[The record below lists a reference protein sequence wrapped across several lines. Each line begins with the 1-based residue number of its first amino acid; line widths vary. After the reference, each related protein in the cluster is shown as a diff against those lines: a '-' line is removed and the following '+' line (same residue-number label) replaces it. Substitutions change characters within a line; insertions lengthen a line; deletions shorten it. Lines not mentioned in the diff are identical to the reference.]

1 MIQEENIKYLK
12 KDLTKSLILSLVSL
26 MVLIAIYLF
35 VNFKGV
41 KF

>member
-1 MIQEENIKYLK
+1 MIQEENIKFLK
-12 KDLTKSLILSLVSL
+12 KDLIKSLILSLVSI
-26 MVLIAIYLF
+26 MVLVVIYLF